1 VQKINDNSFRNRNEF
16 GKPIDRDMLCDII
29 SLHSGSCN
37 RICINFFTYKIAV
50 SIKQLKNK
58 QSKKA
63 VILMTKSYW
72 VRLILGSIVFG
83 VLVFGGEVYSG
94 GAWNRNGLWSV
105 LYGIVAFGVLF
116 HLLYSFVL
124 RYTKKKNGKK

>member
-1 VQKINDNSFRNRNEF
+1 
-16 GKPIDRDMLCDII
+16 
-29 SLHSGSCN
+29 
-37 RICINFFTYKIAV
+37 
-50 SIKQLKNK
+50 
-58 QSKKA
+58 
-63 VILMTKSYW
+63 MTKSYW

-124 RYTKKKNGKK
+124 RYIKKKNGKK